1 MYLKFFALREE
12 PFRLTPDPGFLHLA
26 EPHRAVLIALI
37 QAVVY
42 RRGFLVT
49 TGPIGTGKTTLL
61 HTAMRIMTQKFTGNQ
76 RVETAFLVNPTLSRD
91 EFLESVLDEF
101 EVKCT
106 STTKPRRL
114 VALHEHLLET
124 QRRGGTAVL
133 LVDEAHLLTV
143 ELAEEIRLLSNLEGP
158 SEKMLQ
164 IVLAGQP
171 ELWEL
176 IASPQLN
183 ALRQRIADHKS
194 LRPLTLPELRMY
206 VVERMKVAG
215 LNGPLPFLNSALEE
229 IYRYSQGIPRIINLL
244 CDSCLWL
251 AFHANKVEISASIAE
266 EAATLHLGM
275 GATSCDAGLLP
286 LSRQGKHIGTG
297 ER

>member
-1 MYLKFFALREE
+1 MYIKFFGLREE
-12 PFRLTPDPGFLHLA
+12 PFRLTPDPSFLHLA

-37 QAVVY
+37 EAVVY
-42 RRGFLVT
+42 RRGFLVIS
-49 TGPIGTGKTTLL
+49 GPIGTGKTTLL
-61 HTAMRIMTQKFTGNQ
+61 HTAMRILTQKFTGNQ
-76 RVETAFLVNPTLSRD
+76 RVETAFLVNPTLTRD

-101 EVKCT
+101 EVKCP
-106 STTKPRRL
+106 SSTKPRRL
-114 VALHEHLLET
+114 AALHEHLLET

-133 LVDEAHLLTV
+133 IVDEAHLLTV

-158 SEKMLQ
+158 MEKMLQ

-171 ELWEL
+171 ELEQL

-183 ALRQRIADHKS
+183 ALRQRIVDHKT
-194 LRPLTLPELRMY
+194 LRALNLPELRMY

-215 LNGPLPFLNSALEE
+215 WNGPLPFLNPALEE
-229 IYRYSQGIPRIINLL
+229 IYRCSQGIPRIINLL

-251 AFHANKVEISASIAE
+251 AFHADKTEISAGIAE

-286 LSRQGKHIGTG
+286 TSRQSRHLSTG